1 MIDPNASAYPRES
14 MSQDSAEWRGG
25 LSIRAELAARAMQG
39 LLPNFSRDSD
49 QVRKAVAVMA
59 VLMADAL
66 IEELN
71 RDAKT

>member
-14 MSQDSAEWRGG
+14 MSNDSAEWRGG
-25 LSIRAELAARAMQG
+25 LTIRAELAARAMEG
-39 LLPNFSRDSD
+39 LLSNNSLDSD
-49 QVRKAVAVMA
+49 VTRKTVAVMA